1 MHEYAAIAQAVY
13 RHGGWT
19 GSFGLKSKIVKAR
32 SQRAAT
38 LKAKR
43 FYMREWKKHREP
55 GWKLSRLHVSVV
67 AL

>member
-1 MHEYAAIAQAVY
+1 MREYAAIAQAVY
-13 RHGGWT
+13 RNREWT
-19 GSFGLKSKIVKAR
+19 GSFGLVSKTFKAR

-38 LKAKR
+38 FKAKR

-55 GWKLSRLHVSVV
+55 GWKLSKLHVSVV